1 MHAPFWWFSLVA
13 GVLAVFVQCASARP
27 QSEGLATTQEA
38 RIPEARQVRK
48 PQNER
53 RKEVPVKRE
62 SHKALVMRMKIE
74 RGLRLPMRAKRALL
88 LFVIIRRMRLPL
100 HVNDVPCAT
109 S

>member
-62 SHKALVMRMKIE
+62 SHKARDAHE
-74 RGLRLPMRAKRALL
+74 NRKRASAAHESQKSTSA
-88 LFVIIRRMRLPL
+88 VRNNQRMRLPL